1 MLLIAWHLHSTCI
14 FWALLLMPV
23 VSTCVGAHKINSVA
37 RVGWITTSL
46 SELRTSATLQI
57 SISKCVQNLLR
68 DVPSVPRTENLS
80 NRTRPTNCC
89 CFITNAPSSSHSQ
102 VRNLEVRFPLPH
114 KPSSVSPIY
123 SLLRVSRFRCPR
135 LQLCSQKPSKWPPF
149 SALVHL
155 PPFSSCSYKCLEDRP
170 GCAYSQLIHLLPA
183 RARSRPSQ
191 AGRNTAAW
199 PLHPLISPRV
209 LIATPKTIY
218 IPGFPSLNIVSHPVH
233 LQSHVICDV
242 DLILS

>member
-1 MLLIAWHLHSTCI
+1 MSHPYL
-14 FWALLLMPV
+14 
-23 VSTCVGAHKINSVA
+23 
-37 RVGWITTSL
+37 
-46 SELRTSATLQI
+46 EL
-57 SISKCVQNLLR
+57 KMC
-68 DVPSVPRTENLS
+68 PTELA
-80 NRTRPTNCC
+80 PTNCC

-102 VRNLEVRFPLPH
+102 VRNLEVHFPLPH
-114 KPSSVSPIY
+114 KPSSVSLIY

-170 GCAYSQLIHLLPA
+170 GCAYPQLTRLLPA

-199 PLHPLISPRV
+199 PLHLLLSPRV

-218 IPGFPSLNIVSHPVH
+218 IPGFPSLNIVCHPIHCKVM
-233 LQSHVICDV
+233 
-242 DLILS
+242 LSVMSTLFCLRCHFLKYCFGFALCSIFRMKANIYTWSWLFGDTSVSWQTLSEGRWRGGLDQF